1 MSLTLIQRSELKNL
15 KSLLQTISVE
25 ELQKV
30 KKESDTCYD
39 SGEILLS
46 DQRYDILLEVIEEK
60 TGSKPSTLIPVS
72 EDSKK
77 IKLPYW
83 MGSMDKKKTQEEIDR
98 WLQKQKSSFIVTPK
112 LDGVSCLLQIRDNKI
127 YLYTRGDGSIG
138 SDISHLQQYIRGLPK
153 GVPKGVQKGVPKTGV
168 PNGVDTIRGELMIS
182 HSDFEKFKHD
192 FKNARQLVSGTVNSK
207 KVRKDVASCIEFI
220 GYEEIREGVNVLDLQ
235 QITTSVVPFITLK
248 KKEINTE
255 KLTTIITD
263 WRSSLPYYIDGIVIT
278 TSEPY
283 ERNTSGNPD
292 YAFAFKINS
301 LEDMVETRVIDISW
315 NVSKRGLIKPTVR
328 LEPVDVGGVTIQNA
342 TGFNAKFVTEN
353 HVGKGAVVQIV
364 RSGDVIPH
372 IVSVITKGVP
382 NLPEI
387 GYEWNETHV
396 DFIVKDQEND
406 DMKRSTLTY
415 FFKKIGVKSV
425 STQTI
430 AHLYEEGLTTISDIL
445 NASPEDY
452 NMGDVISGKIHKNIK
467 EAMKTVSLSCLVA
480 ASGLLGSGMGER
492 KIDVLLEELPDL
504 FDDESESPSESLIT
518 SVKGFSDKTAS
529 VVIQNLDT
537 VKEFLKEMQPFR
549 SGVVPK
555 GVVPKGV
562 VAVPK
567 SDKEKTKV
575 VFSGFRDAVLEKKC
589 KENNIEVMTS
599 ISKNT
604 NILIVKDTSKTS
616 QKIDKANE
624 LGVTIMSIDEFLA
637 TF

>member
-153 GVPKGVQKGVPKTGV
+153 EVPKEVPKASPKGSTKGS
-168 PNGVDTIRGELMIS
+168 PDITIRGELMIS
-182 HSDFEKFKHD
+182 HSDFEQFKHD

-220 GYEEIREGVNVLDLQ
+220 GYEEIREGVNMLDLQ

-301 LEDMVETRVIDISW
+301 LEDTVETRVIDISW

-549 SGVVPK
+549 SV
-555 GVVPKGV
+555 VVPKGV

-567 SDKEKTKV
+567 IDKEKTKV
-575 VFSGFRDAVLEKKC
+575 VFSGFRDAALEKKC

>member
-1 MSLTLIQRSELKNL
+1 MALSPIQRSELKNL
-15 KSLLQTISVE
+15 KSLLQTIDVLD
-25 ELQKV
+25 LQKV
-30 KKESDTCYD
+30 KKEADTCYD
-39 SGEILLS
+39 AGEILLS
-46 DQRYDILLEVIEEK
+46 DQRYDILLEAIEAK
-60 TGSKPSTLIPVS
+60 IGSKPSTLIPVS

-98 WLQKQKSSFIVTPK
+98 WLQKQKSVFIVTPK

-138 SDISHLQQYIRGLPK
+138 SDISHLQQYIKGLPK
-153 GVPKGVQKGVPKTGV
+153 VNMSTKASTKGST
-168 PNGVDTIRGELMIS
+168 DITIRGELMIS
-182 HSDFEKFKHD
+182 HSDFEQFKHD

-207 KVRKDVASCIEFI
+207 NVRKEVASCIEFI
-220 GYEEIREGVNVLDLQ
+220 GYEDIREGINVLDLQ
-235 QITTSVVPFITLK
+235 QISSSVVPFITLK
-248 KKEINTE
+248 KKDINTE
-255 KLTTIITD
+255 KLTAIIAD

-283 ERNTSGNPD
+283 QRNTSGNPD

-301 LEDMVETRVIDISW
+301 LEDMVETAVIDISW

-328 LEPVDVGGVTIQNA
+328 LDPVDVGGVTIQNA
-342 TGFNAKFVTEN
+342 TGFNAKFITEN

-372 IVSVITKGVP
+372 IVSVIRKGVP

-387 GYEWNETHV
+387 AYEWNETHV

-430 AHLYEEGLTTISDIL
+430 AHLYEEGLTTILDIL
-445 NASPEDY
+445 QASPEDY

-467 EAMKTVSLSCLVA
+467 ASMKEASLSCLIA
-480 ASGLLGSGMGER
+480 ASGLLGSGMGEK
-492 KIDVLLEELPDL
+492 KIDMLLEELPN
-504 FDDESESPSESLIT
+504 FFNDDSPSKTLIT

-529 VVIQNLDT
+529 VVIENLDT
-537 VKEFLKEMQPFR
+537 VKEFLKEMEPFR
-549 SGVVPK
+549 QKVVVND
-555 GVVPKGV
+555 VVNNDV
-562 VAVPK
+562 VNNHVVK
-567 SDKEKTKV
+567 DHVVKEKKKV
-575 VFSGFRDAVLEKKC
+575 VFSGFRDAALEKKC

-604 NILIVKDTSKTS
+604 DILIVKDPSKTS
-616 QKIDKANE
+616 QKIDKAIG
-624 LGVTIMSIDEFLA
+624 LGVEIMSVDEFVSSS
-637 TF
+637 F

>member
-1 MSLTLIQRSELKNL
+1 MSLTLIQRSELKKL

-30 KKESDTCYD
+30 KKEADTCYD
-39 SGEILLS
+39 AGEFLLS
-46 DQRYDILLEVIEEK
+46 DQRYDALLEEIEQR
-60 TGSKPSTLIPVS
+60 TGVTPSTLIPVA

-112 LDGVSCLLQIRDNKI
+112 LDGVSCLLQIRDNKV

-138 SDISHLQQYIRGLPK
+138 TDISHLQQYIRGLPK
-153 GVPKGVQKGVPKTGV
+153 GVPKGVPKSGVT
-168 PNGVDTIRGELMIS
+168 TIRGELMIS
-182 HSDFEKFKHD
+182 HSDFEQFKHD

-207 KVRKDVASCIEFI
+207 NVRKDVANCIEFI

-235 QITTSVVPFITLK
+235 RLTTSVVPFILLK
-248 KKEINTE
+248 KKDINAE

-263 WRSSLPYYIDGIVIT
+263 WRSSLSYYIDGIVIT

-301 LEDMVETRVIDISW
+301 LEDTVETRVIDISW

-387 GYEWNETHV
+387 EYEWNDTKV
-396 DFIVKDQEND
+396 DFIVKDNEND

-430 AHLYEEGLTTISDIL
+430 AHLYKEGLTTISDIL

-452 NMGDVISGKIHKNIK
+452 NMGDVISSKIHKNIK
-467 EAMKTVSLSCLVA
+467 EAMKNVGLSCLIA
-480 ASGLLGSGMGER
+480 ASGLLGSGMGEK
-492 KIDVLLEELPDL
+492 KIDLLLEELPDL
-504 FDDESESPSESLIT
+504 FDDNETQSLKNLIT

-529 VVIQNLDT
+529 VVIENLNT
-537 VKEFLKEMQPFR
+537 VKEFLKEMKPFR
-549 SGVVPK
+549 KESAK
-555 GVVPKGV
+555 ESAKESRKES
-562 VAVPK
+562 A
-567 SDKEKTKV
+567 KEKTKV

-599 ISKNT
+599 ISKTT
-604 NILIVKDTSKTS
+604 NILVVKDTSKTS

-624 LGVTIMSIDEFLA
+624 LGVTIMSVDEFLA

>member
-153 GVPKGVQKGVPKTGV
+153 GVPKASPKAS
-168 PNGVDTIRGELMIS
+168 PDITIRGELMIS
-182 HSDFEKFKHD
+182 HSDFEQFKHD

-301 LEDMVETRVIDISW
+301 LEDTVETRVIDISW

-529 VVIQNLDT
+529 VVIENLDT

-549 SGVVPK
+549 SVVVPK

-562 VAVPK
+562 VPK

>member
-153 GVPKGVQKGVPKTGV
+153 GVPKASPKAS
-168 PNGVDTIRGELMIS
+168 PDITIRGELMIS
-182 HSDFEKFKHD
+182 HSDFEQFKHD

-301 LEDMVETRVIDISW
+301 LEDTVETRVIDISW

-529 VVIQNLDT
+529 VVIENLDT

-549 SGVVPK
+549 SVVVPKGVVPK

-562 VAVPK
+562 VPK

>member
-1 MSLTLIQRSELKNL
+1 
-15 KSLLQTISVE
+15 
-25 ELQKV
+25 
-30 KKESDTCYD
+30 
-39 SGEILLS
+39 
-46 DQRYDILLEVIEEK
+46 
-60 TGSKPSTLIPVS
+60 
-72 EDSKK
+72 
-77 IKLPYW
+77 
-83 MGSMDKKKTQEEIDR
+83 
-98 WLQKQKSSFIVTPK
+98 
-112 LDGVSCLLQIRDNKI
+112 
-127 YLYTRGDGSIG
+127 
-138 SDISHLQQYIRGLPK
+138 
-153 GVPKGVQKGVPKTGV
+153 
-168 PNGVDTIRGELMIS
+168 
-182 HSDFEKFKHD
+182 
-192 FKNARQLVSGTVNSK
+192 
-207 KVRKDVASCIEFI
+207 
-220 GYEEIREGVNVLDLQ
+220 
-235 QITTSVVPFITLK
+235 
-248 KKEINTE
+248 
-255 KLTTIITD
+255 
-263 WRSSLPYYIDGIVIT
+263 
-278 TSEPY
+278 
-283 ERNTSGNPD
+283 
-292 YAFAFKINS
+292 
-301 LEDMVETRVIDISW
+301 
-315 NVSKRGLIKPTVR
+315 
-328 LEPVDVGGVTIQNA
+328 
-342 TGFNAKFVTEN
+342 
-353 HVGKGAVVQIV
+353 
-364 RSGDVIPH
+364 
-372 IVSVITKGVP
+372 
-382 NLPEI
+382 
-387 GYEWNETHV
+387 
-396 DFIVKDQEND
+396 
-406 DMKRSTLTY
+406 MKRSTLTY

-549 SGVVPK
+549 SV
-555 GVVPKGV
+555 VVPKGV

-567 SDKEKTKV
+567 IDKEKTKV
-575 VFSGFRDAVLEKKC
+575 VFSGFRDAALEKKC